1 MDEIRECPRAPF
13 LNPMINYSKDMKIRL
28 NLRTKIERKKMNIE
42 IQDSNK
48 IMPWSIKNEN
58 NQLQLNEMSLNDCK

>member
-1 MDEIRECPRAPF
+1 
-13 LNPMINYSKDMKIRL
+13 
-28 NLRTKIERKKMNIE
+28 MNIE

-48 IMPWSIKNEN
+48 IMPWSIENEN